1 MRNKIIFF
9 TTLAII
15 CLAIWGIFNLIFTE
29 SSEMMVWCIVSGI
42 AMSAALL
49 SNLLVVSSTETNTVR
64 NASLTWVLNASG
76 IAFFA
81 WTLFFVFLLGSYE
94 DGKRPMTT
102 LYVGYLIILIAC
114 VFLTFMG
121 GWGGSISE
129 KHSQEVQASIQGRE
143 VFLMQLKQAIVK
155 LEDIES
161 DARTTNHKAL
171 TKSFD
176 LLKNIPAN
184 RISDPTV
191 SSQVSE
197 RINSVLASIEQND
210 AESVYSSIYQLSQTL
225 KSIRL

>member
-1 MRNKIIFF
+1 MRSKVIFF
-9 TTLAII
+9 STLAIT

-94 DGKRPMTT
+94 DGERSMTA
-102 LYVGYLIILIAC
+102 LYVGYLVILILS
-114 VFLTFMG
+114 VFLMFMG
-121 GWGGSISE
+121 GLGGSISA

-155 LEDIES
+155 LEEIET
-161 DARTTNHKAL
+161 DARTDNHKAL
-171 TKSFD
+171 AKSFD

-184 RISDPTV
+184 RISDPAV
-191 SSQVSE
+191 SSQLSE
-197 RINSVLASIEQND
+197 KISSVLASIEQND

>member
-1 MRNKIIFF
+1 
-9 TTLAII
+9 
-15 CLAIWGIFNLIFTE
+15 
-29 SSEMMVWCIVSGI
+29 MMVWCIVSGI

-49 SNLLVVSSTETNTVR
+49 SNLLVLSSTDTNTVR

-94 DGKRPMTT
+94 DGERSMTA
-102 LYVGYLIILIAC
+102 LYVGYLVILILS
-114 VFLTFMG
+114 VFLMFMG
-121 GWGGSISE
+121 GLGGSISE

-197 RINSVLASIEQND
+197 KINSVIASVEQND
-210 AESVYSSIYQLSQTL
+210 AESIYTSIYQLSQTL

>member
-1 MRNKIIFF
+1 
-9 TTLAII
+9 
-15 CLAIWGIFNLIFTE
+15 
-29 SSEMMVWCIVSGI
+29 MMVWCIVSGI

-64 NASLTWVLNASG
+64 NASLTWVMNASG

-94 DGKRPMTT
+94 DGERSMTV
-102 LYVGYLIILIAC
+102 LYVGYLVILIVS
-114 VFLTFMG
+114 VFLIFMG

-129 KHSQEVQASIQGRE
+129 KYSQEVQASIQGRD
-143 VFLMQLKQAIVK
+143 VFIMQLKQAIVK
-155 LEDIES
+155 LEEIES
-161 DARTTNHKAL
+161 DTRTTNHKAL
-171 TKSFD
+171 AKSFD

-197 RINSVLASIEQND
+197 KISSVIASVEQND
-210 AESVYSSIYQLSQTL
+210 AESIYTSIYQLSQTL

>member
-1 MRNKIIFF
+1 MRSKVIFF
-9 TTLAII
+9 STLAIT

-94 DGKRPMTT
+94 DGERSMTA
-102 LYVGYLIILIAC
+102 LYVGYLVILILS
-114 VFLTFMG
+114 VFLMFMG
-121 GWGGSISE
+121 GLGGSISE

>member
-1 MRNKIIFF
+1 MRKKIIFF

-15 CLAIWGIFNLIFTE
+15 CLAIWSIFNLIFTE

-42 AMSAALL
+42 AMSATLL

-94 DGKRPMTT
+94 DGERSMTA
-102 LYVGYLIILIAC
+102 LYVGYLVILILS
-114 VFLTFMG
+114 VFLMFMG
-121 GWGGSISE
+121 GLGGSISE

>member
-1 MRNKIIFF
+1 
-9 TTLAII
+9 
-15 CLAIWGIFNLIFTE
+15 
-29 SSEMMVWCIVSGI
+29 MMVWCIVSGI

-94 DGKRPMTT
+94 DGERSMTA

>member
-1 MRNKIIFF
+1 MRSKVIFF
-9 TTLAII
+9 STLAIT

-94 DGKRPMTT
+94 DGERSMTV
-102 LYVGYLIILIAC
+102 LYVGYLVILIVS
-114 VFLTFMG
+114 VFLIFMG

-129 KHSQEVQASIQGRE
+129 KYSQEVQASIQGRD
-143 VFLMQLKQAIVK
+143 VFIMQLKQAIVK
-155 LEDIES
+155 LEEIES
-161 DARTTNHKAL
+161 DTRTTNHKAL
-171 TKSFD
+171 AKSFD

-197 RINSVLASIEQND
+197 KISSVIASVEQND
-210 AESVYSSIYQLSQTL
+210 AESIYTSIYQLSQTL

>member
-1 MRNKIIFF
+1 
-9 TTLAII
+9 
-15 CLAIWGIFNLIFTE
+15 
-29 SSEMMVWCIVSGI
+29 MMVWCIVSGI

-94 DGKRPMTT
+94 DGERSMTV
-102 LYVGYLIILIAC
+102 LYVGYLVILIVS
-114 VFLTFMG
+114 VFLIFMG

-129 KHSQEVQASIQGRE
+129 KYSQEVQASIQGRD
-143 VFLMQLKQAIVK
+143 VFIMQLKQAIVK
-155 LEDIES
+155 LEEIES
-161 DARTTNHKAL
+161 DTRTTNHKAL
-171 TKSFD
+171 AKSFD

-197 RINSVLASIEQND
+197 KISSVIASVEQND
-210 AESVYSSIYQLSQTL
+210 AESIYTSIYQLSQTL

>member
-29 SSEMMVWCIVSGI
+29 SSEMMVWCIVSSI

-49 SNLLVVSSTETNTVR
+49 SNLLVVSSTDTNTVR

-94 DGKRPMTT
+94 DGERSMTA
-102 LYVGYLIILIAC
+102 LYVGYLVILILS
-114 VFLTFMG
+114 VFLMFMG
-121 GWGGSISE
+121 GLGGSISE

-191 SSQVSE
+191 SSQVS
-197 RINSVLASIEQND
+197 
-210 AESVYSSIYQLSQTL
+210 
-225 KSIRL
+225 

>member
-1 MRNKIIFF
+1 
-9 TTLAII
+9 
-15 CLAIWGIFNLIFTE
+15 
-29 SSEMMVWCIVSGI
+29 
-42 AMSAALL
+42 
-49 SNLLVVSSTETNTVR
+49 
-64 NASLTWVLNASG
+64 
-76 IAFFA
+76 
-81 WTLFFVFLLGSYE
+81 
-94 DGKRPMTT
+94 
-102 LYVGYLIILIAC
+102 
-114 VFLTFMG
+114 
-121 GWGGSISE
+121 
-129 KHSQEVQASIQGRE
+129 
-143 VFLMQLKQAIVK
+143 MQLKQAIVK

>member
-1 MRNKIIFF
+1 MRSKVIFF
-9 TTLAII
+9 STLAII
-15 CLAIWGIFNLIFTE
+15 CLAIWGIFNMIFTE

-64 NASLTWVLNASG
+64 NVSLAWVLNASG

-94 DGKRPMTT
+94 DGERSMTT
-102 LYVGYLIILIAC
+102 LYVGYLVILIAS
-114 VFLTFMG
+114 VFLMFMG
-121 GWGGSISE
+121 GWGGSIAE

-161 DARTTNHKAL
+161 DARTDNHKAL

-184 RISDPTV
+184 RISDPTA

-225 KSIRL
+225 KSIRQ

>member
-1 MRNKIIFF
+1 
-9 TTLAII
+9 
-15 CLAIWGIFNLIFTE
+15 
-29 SSEMMVWCIVSGI
+29 MMVWCIVSGI

-94 DGKRPMTT
+94 DGERSMTA

-184 RISDPTV
+184 RISDPAV
-191 SSQVSE
+191 SSQLSE
-197 RINSVLASIEQND
+197 KISSVLASIEQND

>member
-1 MRNKIIFF
+1 
-9 TTLAII
+9 
-15 CLAIWGIFNLIFTE
+15 
-29 SSEMMVWCIVSGI
+29 MMVWCIVSGI

-64 NASLTWVLNASG
+64 NASLTWILNISG
-76 IAFFA
+76 IVFFI
-81 WTLFFVFLLGSYE
+81 WTLIFVFLLGAYE
-94 DGKRPMTT
+94 DGERPMTT
-102 LYVGYLIILIAC
+102 LYVGYLVILIVS
-114 VFLTFMG
+114 VFLIFMG

-129 KHSQEVQASIQGRE
+129 KYSQEVQASIQGRD
-143 VFLMQLKQAIVK
+143 VFIMQLKQAIVK

-171 TKSFD
+171 AKSFD

-197 RINSVLASIEQND
+197 KISSVIASVEQND
-210 AESVYSSIYQLSQTL
+210 AESIYTSIYQLSQTL

>member
-94 DGKRPMTT
+94 DGERSMTA
-102 LYVGYLIILIAC
+102 LYVGYLVILILS
-114 VFLTFMG
+114 VFLMFMG
-121 GWGGSISE
+121 GLGGSISE

>member
-1 MRNKIIFF
+1 
-9 TTLAII
+9 
-15 CLAIWGIFNLIFTE
+15 
-29 SSEMMVWCIVSGI
+29 MMVWCIVSGI

-94 DGKRPMTT
+94 DGERSMTA
-102 LYVGYLIILIAC
+102 LYVGYLVILIAS

-129 KHSQEVQASIQGRE
+129 KHSQEVQASIQGRD
-143 VFLMQLKQAIVK
+143 VFIMQLKQAIVK
-155 LEDIES
+155 LEEIET
-161 DARTTNHKAL
+161 DARTDNHKAFA
-171 TKSFD
+171 KSFD

-210 AESVYSSIYQLSQTL
+210 TESVYSSIYQLSQTL
-225 KSIRL
+225 KSIGL

>member
-1 MRNKIIFF
+1 
-9 TTLAII
+9 
-15 CLAIWGIFNLIFTE
+15 
-29 SSEMMVWCIVSGI
+29 MMVWCIVSGI

-94 DGKRPMTT
+94 DGERSMTV
-102 LYVGYLIILIAC
+102 LYVGYLVILIVS
-114 VFLTFMG
+114 VFLIFMG

-129 KHSQEVQASIQGRE
+129 KYSQEVQASIQGRD
-143 VFLMQLKQAIVK
+143 VFIMQLKQAIVK
-155 LEDIES
+155 LEEIES
-161 DARTTNHKAL
+161 DTRTTNHKAL
-171 TKSFD
+171 AKSFD

-197 RINSVLASIEQND
+197 KISSVIASVEQND
-210 AESVYSSIYQLSQTL
+210 AESIYTSIRDLVQTL
-225 KSIRL
+225 KTIKL

>member
-1 MRNKIIFF
+1 MRSKVIFF
-9 TTLAII
+9 STLAIT

-94 DGKRPMTT
+94 DGERSMTA
-102 LYVGYLIILIAC
+102 LYVGYLVILILS
-114 VFLTFMG
+114 VFLMFMG

-129 KHSQEVQASIQGRE
+129 KHIQEVQASIQGRE

-161 DARTTNHKAL
+161 DTRTTNHKAL

-197 RINSVLASIEQND
+197 KISSVITSVEQND
-210 AESVYSSIYQLSQTL
+210 AESISTSIRDLVQTL
-225 KSIRL
+225 KAVRL

>member
-1 MRNKIIFF
+1 
-9 TTLAII
+9 
-15 CLAIWGIFNLIFTE
+15 
-29 SSEMMVWCIVSGI
+29 MMVWCIVSGI

-94 DGKRPMTT
+94 DGERSMTA
-102 LYVGYLIILIAC
+102 LYVGYLVILIVSVC
-114 VFLTFMG
+114 LMFMG

-129 KHSQEVQASIQGRE
+129 KYSQEVQASIQGRE

>member
-1 MRNKIIFF
+1 MRSKVIFF
-9 TTLAII
+9 STLAIT

-94 DGKRPMTT
+94 DGERSMTA
-102 LYVGYLIILIAC
+102 LYVGYLVILILS
-114 VFLTFMG
+114 VFLMLMG
-121 GWGGSISE
+121 CLGGSISE

-210 AESVYSSIYQLSQTL
+210 AEPIYTSIYQLSQTL

>member
-1 MRNKIIFF
+1 MRSKVIFF
-9 TTLAII
+9 STLAIT

-64 NASLTWVLNASG
+64 NASLTWILNISG
-76 IAFFA
+76 IVFFI
-81 WTLFFVFLLGSYE
+81 WTLIFVFLLGAYE
-94 DGKRPMTT
+94 DGERPMTT

-129 KHSQEVQASIQGRE
+129 KHCQEVQASIQGRD
-143 VFLMQLKQAIVK
+143 VFIMQLKQAIVK
-155 LEDIES
+155 LEEIES
-161 DARTTNHKAL
+161 DTRTTNHKAL

>member
-1 MRNKIIFF
+1 MRSKVIFF
-9 TTLAII
+9 STLAIT

-94 DGKRPMTT
+94 DGERSMTA
-102 LYVGYLIILIAC
+102 LYVGYLVILILS
-114 VFLTFMG
+114 VFLMFMVG
-121 GWGGSISE
+121 LGGSISE

-176 LLKNIPAN
+176 FLKNIPAN
-184 RISDPTV
+184 RISDPAV
-191 SSQVSE
+191 SSQLSE
-197 RINSVLASIEQND
+197 KISSVLASIEQND

>member
-1 MRNKIIFF
+1 MRSKVIFF
-9 TTLAII
+9 STLAII

-42 AMSAALL
+42 AMSTALL

-94 DGKRPMTT
+94 DGERSMTA
-102 LYVGYLIILIAC
+102 LYVGYLVILIAS
-114 VFLTFMG
+114 VFLMFMG
-121 GWGGSISE
+121 GWGGSIAE

-161 DARTTNHKAL
+161 DTRTANHKAL

-184 RISDPTV
+184 RISDPTA

>member
-1 MRNKIIFF
+1 MRSKVIFF
-9 TTLAII
+9 STLAIT
-15 CLAIWGIFNLIFTE
+15 CVAIWGIFNLIFTE

-94 DGKRPMTT
+94 DGERSMTV
-102 LYVGYLIILIAC
+102 LYVGYLVILIVS
-114 VFLTFMG
+114 VFLIFMG

-129 KHSQEVQASIQGRE
+129 KYSQDVQASIQGRD
-143 VFLMQLKQAIVK
+143 VFIMQLKQAIVK
-155 LEDIES
+155 LEEIES
-161 DARTTNHKAL
+161 DTRTTNHKAL
-171 TKSFD
+171 AKSFD

-197 RINSVLASIEQND
+197 KISSVIASVEQND
-210 AESVYSSIYQLSQTL
+210 AESIYTSIYQLSQTL

>member
-49 SNLLVVSSTETNTVR
+49 SNLLVVSSTDTNTAR

-94 DGKRPMTT
+94 DGERSMTA
-102 LYVGYLIILIAC
+102 LYVGYLVILILS
-114 VFLTFMG
+114 VFLMFMG
-121 GWGGSISE
+121 GLGGSISE

>member
-1 MRNKIIFF
+1 
-9 TTLAII
+9 
-15 CLAIWGIFNLIFTE
+15 
-29 SSEMMVWCIVSGI
+29 MMVWCIVSGI

-94 DGKRPMTT
+94 DGERSMTV
-102 LYVGYLIILIAC
+102 LYVGYLVILIVS
-114 VFLTFMG
+114 VFLISMG
-121 GWGGSISE
+121 GCGGSISE
-129 KHSQEVQASIQGRE
+129 KYSQEVQASIQGRD
-143 VFLMQLKQAIVK
+143 VFIMQLKQAIVK
-155 LEDIES
+155 LEEIES
-161 DARTTNHKAL
+161 DTRTTNHKAL
-171 TKSFD
+171 AKSFD

-197 RINSVLASIEQND
+197 KISSVIASVEQND
-210 AESVYSSIYQLSQTL
+210 AESIYTSIYQLSQTL

>member
-1 MRNKIIFF
+1 MRSKVIFF
-9 TTLAII
+9 STLAIT
-15 CLAIWGIFNLIFTE
+15 CVAIWGIFNLIFTE

-64 NASLTWVLNASG
+64 NASLTWVMNASG

-94 DGKRPMTT
+94 DGERSMTV
-102 LYVGYLIILIAC
+102 LYVGYLVILIVS
-114 VFLTFMG
+114 VFLIFMG

-129 KHSQEVQASIQGRE
+129 KYSQEVQASIQGRD
-143 VFLMQLKQAIVK
+143 VFIMQLKQAIVK
-155 LEDIES
+155 LEEIES
-161 DARTTNHKAL
+161 DTRTTNHKAL
-171 TKSFD
+171 AKSFD

-197 RINSVLASIEQND
+197 KISSVIASVEQND
-210 AESVYSSIYQLSQTL
+210 AESIYTSIYQLSQTL

>member
-1 MRNKIIFF
+1 MRSKVIFF
-9 TTLAII
+9 STLAIT

-129 KHSQEVQASIQGRE
+129 KHSQEVQASIQGRD
-143 VFLMQLKQAIVK
+143 VFIMQLKQAIVK
-155 LEDIES
+155 LEEIET
-161 DARTTNHKAL
+161 DARTDNHKAL
-171 TKSFD
+171 AKSFD
-176 LLKNIPAN
+176 FLKNIPAN

-191 SSQVSE
+191 SSQLSE
-197 RINSVLASIEQND
+197 KINSVIASVEQND
-210 AESVYSSIYQLSQTL
+210 AESISTSIRDLVQTL
-225 KSIRL
+225 KAVRL

>member
-1 MRNKIIFF
+1 M
-9 TTLAII
+9 
-15 CLAIWGIFNLIFTE
+15 
-29 SSEMMVWCIVSGI
+29 
-42 AMSAALL
+42 
-49 SNLLVVSSTETNTVR
+49 
-64 NASLTWVLNASG
+64 
-76 IAFFA
+76 
-81 WTLFFVFLLGSYE
+81 
-94 DGKRPMTT
+94 
-102 LYVGYLIILIAC
+102 
-114 VFLTFMG
+114 FMG

-197 RINSVLASIEQND
+197 KISSVIASVEQND
-210 AESVYSSIYQLSQTL
+210 AESIA
-225 KSIRL
+225 KSIRDLVQTLRAVRI